1 MNEPQSFK
9 TLLVRL
15 PSDVKAWLEREA
27 AYNLSSQTSEIVRS
41 VRHRMETERRAV
53 TAEPSST
60 EVA

>member
-1 MNEPQSFK
+1 MNEPQAFK

-41 VRHRMETERRAV
+41 VRHRMEAERHAPT
-53 TAEPSST
+53 TAP